1 MMVDVS
7 RALQSI
13 AHANDG
19 SGAVANRLSTSLLSS
34 HATNK
39 VQSHSN
45 GSGRHRAS
53 ASASQGDEHSYTTDS
68 RGSQSLSM
76 PAIIS
81 KKAGT
86 FPRIRA
92 VREDDDEDNATHSMT
107 MSTFTW
113 NSPQSI
119 VQSG

>member
-1 MMVDVS
+1 M
-7 RALQSI
+7 QSI

-19 SGAVANRLSTSLLSS
+19 AGAVANRLSTSPLSS

-39 VQSHSN
+39 VQTQGGGDGGGGN
-45 GSGRHRAS
+45 RHRAS
-53 ASASQGDEHSYTTDS
+53 DERSYTTDS
-68 RGSQSLSM
+68 GGSQSQSQSQSQSM
-76 PAIIS
+76 PAITS

-92 VREDDDEDNATHSMT
+92 AREDDDEDNATHSMT

-119 VQSG
+119 VLSG

>member
-1 MMVDVS
+1 MVDVS
-7 RALQSI
+7 CALQSI

-19 SGAVANRLSTSLLSS
+19 AGAVANRLSTSLLSS

-39 VQSHSN
+39 VQTQRGGGGN
-45 GSGRHRAS
+45 RHRAS
-53 ASASQGDEHSYTTDS
+53 DERSYTTDS
-68 RGSQSLSM
+68 GGSQSQSQSQSLSM
-76 PAIIS
+76 PAITS

-92 VREDDDEDNATHSMT
+92 AREDDDEDNATHSMT

-119 VQSG
+119 VLSG

>member
-1 MMVDVS
+1 MVDVS
-7 RALQSI
+7 CALQSI

-19 SGAVANRLSTSLLSS
+19 AGAVANRLSTSLLSI

-39 VQSHSN
+39 VQTQGGGGGN
-45 GSGRHRAS
+45 RHRAS
-53 ASASQGDEHSYTTDS
+53 DERSYTTDS
-68 RGSQSLSM
+68 GGSQSQSQSQSM
-76 PAIIS
+76 PAITS

-92 VREDDDEDNATHSMT
+92 AREDDDEDNATHSMT

-119 VQSG
+119 VLSG

>member
-1 MMVDVS
+1 MVDVS
-7 RALQSI
+7 CALQSI

-19 SGAVANRLSTSLLSS
+19 AGAVANRLSTSLLSI

-39 VQSHSN
+39 VQTQGGGGGGGN
-45 GSGRHRAS
+45 RHRAS
-53 ASASQGDEHSYTTDS
+53 DERSYTTDS
-68 RGSQSLSM
+68 GGSQSQSQSLSM
-76 PAIIS
+76 PAITS

-92 VREDDDEDNATHSMT
+92 AREDDDEDNATHSMT

-119 VQSG
+119 VLSG